1 MKWILSL
8 FILRRCLEDFRHSLL
23 VMLHWAAG
31 LAHDCVWV
39 EVHTLFSLR
48 TVQMCLFTGHYI
60 SRHAAW
66 AQARYSIY
74 ISWSFIHSK
83 GATKTPVWERVSKAF
98 ESTQG
103 NIERTELS
111 QSLKLG
117 LNVACWEWHAVK
129 KNWKKEAMTN
139 RERAGSGLIPRS
151 IHIFLLTRLPL
162 LVNVLEC
169 NMLSLDP
176 VCVDVSSMERFMC
189 ADVA

>member
-1 MKWILSL
+1 MSGRLQTFSSCHASLGCGSGSRLCVGRGSHPVFIKDSPDVSVHWPLHFTPCCLSPSQIL
-8 FILRRCLEDFRHSLL
+8 H
-23 VMLHWAAG
+23 
-31 LAHDCVWV
+31 
-39 EVHTLFSLR
+39 
-48 TVQMCLFTGHYI
+48 
-60 SRHAAW
+60 
-66 AQARYSIY
+66 IY

-139 RERAGSGLIPRS
+139 RERAGEWANPPKHPYISPY
-151 IHIFLLTRLPL
+151 
-162 LVNVLEC
+162 
-169 NMLSLDP
+169 
-176 VCVDVSSMERFMC
+176 SSPTACKRPGM
-189 ADVA
+189 